1 MNTILNSEWD
11 WKMSAFEH
19 GRARI
24 QAHLHTRPLGNE
36 GFKDRQIFV
45 KKTAEMENDKFGC
58 MIFTFCGQKYKS
70 VISYFPTE
78 ISDLIQIRPIFG

>member
-1 MNTILNSEWD
+1 
-11 WKMSAFEH
+11 MSVFEY

-24 QAHLHTRPLGNE
+24 QAHLHPRPRGNE

-58 MIFTFCGQKYKS
+58 MILTFFGQKYKS

-78 ISDLIQIRPIFG
+78 ISDLIQIRLVFG

>member
-1 MNTILNSEWD
+1 
-11 WKMSAFEH
+11 MSVFEY

-24 QAHLHTRPLGNE
+24 QAHLHPRPRGNE

-45 KKTAEMENDKFGC
+45 LNKNAETQNDKFGR
-58 MIFTFCGQKYKS
+58 MTLTFFGQKYKS

-78 ISDLIQIRPIFG
+78 ISDLIQIRRIFG

>member
-1 MNTILNSEWD
+1 
-11 WKMSAFEH
+11 MSVFEC

-24 QAHLHTRPLGNE
+24 QAHLRPSLRDNE

-45 KKTAEMENDKFGC
+45 KKTAEMQNDKFGC
-58 MIFTFCGQKYKS
+58 MILTFFGQKYKS